1 MLNGVNSM
9 QRRNILIL
17 SILSWCSLQPIT
29 LQGHV
34 FKKNYKT
41 QFCRKSIKKQPSPC
55 ILEGLGEIFCDAGSL
70 LKNLFSVS
78 SAKVI
83 TSFIPLYVLSRV
95 HDEKIQAN
103 FYDPSNHKN
112 INQFPKHCH
121 SIAHYGIGF
130 PIVALSSLAFFA
142 NDEDLRL
149 TGRMFAIGLPFVHS
163 GKDIIKKLRFKSC
176 LRPWHENFDRHHRSS
191 GGFPSGHMANVMFMA
206 SLFGMRHGPA
216 WGVSLGLFAGFVFVD
231 FVNCNRHYFSQ
242 LVAGA
247 GLGLIFA
254 LAASKVVDKK
264 LSERCSFSCNVDAQG
279 NSCAQLCYRF

>member
-9 QRRNILIL
+9 QKRNILIL
-17 SILSWCSLQPIT
+17 SILSWYCLQPIT
-29 LQGHV
+29 IQGQT
-34 FKKNYKT
+34 FKKNYKV
-41 QFCRKSIKKQPSPC
+41 QFCRKSIKMQPAPR

-78 SAKVI
+78 SAKVL
-83 TSFIPLYVLSRV
+83 TGFTPLYILSRM

-103 FYDPSNHKN
+103 FYDPASHKN
-112 INQFPKHCH
+112 INQLSKHCH
-121 SIAHYGIGF
+121 SIAHYGIGV
-130 PIVALSSLAFFA
+130 PMVALSSLALFA

-149 TGRMFAIGLPFVHS
+149 TGRMFAIGLPFVQS

-176 LRPWHENFDRHHRSS
+176 LRPWHENFDRTYRSS

-206 SLFGMRHGPA
+206 SLFGTRHGPV
-216 WGVSLGLFAGFVFVD
+216 WGVPLGLFAGFVFAD
-231 FVNCNRHYFSQ
+231 FVNCNRHYLSQ

-254 LAASKVVDKK
+254 FAASKVVDKK
-264 LSERCSFSCNVDAQG
+264 LSERCSFSCNIDSYG
-279 NSCAQLCYRF
+279 IPSAQLCYRF